1 MQSVAF
7 LLNPGALHNPVVSVD
22 SESSSQVPLIG
33 IVELTC
39 VEELGVGV
47 NFVVVSTVIWEE
59 IVAV

>member
-1 MQSVAF
+1 VQSVAF

-22 SESSSQVPLIG
+22 SESSSQVPLFG

-47 NFVVVSTVIWEE
+47 NVVVVSTVVW
-59 IVAV
+59 